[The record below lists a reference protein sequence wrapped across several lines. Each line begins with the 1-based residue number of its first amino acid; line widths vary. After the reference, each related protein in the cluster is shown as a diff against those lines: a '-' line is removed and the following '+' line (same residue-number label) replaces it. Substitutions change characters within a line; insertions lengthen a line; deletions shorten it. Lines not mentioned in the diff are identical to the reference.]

1 MTGREWNVVKG
12 EERKV
17 AVPPFFVSSSSA
29 RHAILRS
36 MEQIKT
42 DICVIGAG
50 SGGLSVAS
58 GAAQMGARVVLI
70 ERGEM
75 GGDCLNYGC
84 VPSKALLAAAE
95 AAQAQRDSDRFG
107 IRSVEP
113 DIDFAAVQAHIK
125 DVIAQIAPHD
135 SQERFEGLGVDV
147 IRAHA
152 EFTGPKTVQAGDYEI
167 TAKRFVIATGSSPA
181 VPPIDGLADVP
192 YLTNETI
199 FDVAEKPDHLIIIG
213 GGPIGCEMAQAH
225 RRLGCQVTLLE
236 MFTIM
241 PNDDPDLVDVV
252 RQRLIAEGVEIR
264 EAASVEKVEGDG
276 ASIRVTTSDGVISGS
291 HVLVAA
297 GRKPNIDGLGLDA
310 AGVETDRA
318 GIVVDGR
325 LRTSNKKIFALGDV
339 SGGYQFTHQAGYHA
353 GITIQNLLF
362 RLPTKTNDASIP
374 WVTYTEP
381 ELAQVGL
388 TAAQLMEQDPKGTVL
403 TSSFEGNDRA
413 RAGRVNKGLIKVM
426 VDRKG
431 KIKGASIVGPHAG
444 ELLQPWIL
452 AISQNLSI
460 RAMTGFR
467 APYPTLGDINKAVA
481 GSYYTP
487 TLYSSRTRKLVRLLL
502 KLP

>member
-1 MTGREWNVVKG
+1 
-12 EERKV
+12 
-17 AVPPFFVSSSSA
+17 
-29 RHAILRS
+29 

-50 SGGLSVAS
+50 SGGLSVAA

-95 AAQAQRDSDRFG
+95 AAQAQRDSDGFG
-107 IRSVEP
+107 VRSVEP
-113 DIDFAAVQAHIK
+113 DIDFPAVQAHIR

-147 IRAHA
+147 IRASA
-152 EFTGPKTVQAGDYEI
+152 EFTSPKTVRAGDRDI

-181 VPPIDGLADVP
+181 IPPIDGLADVA

-199 FDVAEKPDHLIIIG
+199 FNVAEKPAHLMIIG

-225 RRLGCQVTLLE
+225 RRLGCKVTLLE

-241 PNDDPDLVDVV
+241 PKDDPDLVDVV
-252 RQRLIAEGVEIR
+252 RQKLVGEGINLIEG
-264 EAASVEKVEGDG
+264 AGVEKVSREGAD
-276 ASIRVTTSDGVISGS
+276 ILVHTPDGVITGS
-291 HVLVAA
+291 HVLVAV
-297 GRKPNIDGLGLDA
+297 GRKPNLDGLGLDA
-310 AGVETDRA
+310 AQVKTNRA
-318 GIVVDGR
+318 GVVVDGR

-339 SGGYQFTHQAGYHA
+339 AGGFQFTHQAGYHA
-353 GITIQNLLF
+353 GIAIQNLLF
-362 RLPTKTNDASIP
+362 RLPTKTNDTSIP

-388 TAAQLMEQDPKGTVL
+388 TAAQLMEGDPKGTVL

-413 RAGRVNKGLIKVM
+413 RAGRINHGLVKVM

-431 KIKGASIVGPHAG
+431 KIRGASIVGPHAG

-452 AISQNLSI
+452 AISQNLPI

-467 APYPTLGDINKAVA
+467 APYPTLGEINKTAA

-487 TLYSSRTRKLVRLLL
+487 TLYSSRTQKLVRLLM